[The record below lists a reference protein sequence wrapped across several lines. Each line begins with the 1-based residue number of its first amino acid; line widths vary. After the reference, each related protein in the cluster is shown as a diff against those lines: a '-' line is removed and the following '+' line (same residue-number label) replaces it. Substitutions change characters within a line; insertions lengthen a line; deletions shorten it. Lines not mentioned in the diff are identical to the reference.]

1 VSNERVQ
8 VAAENNACWCDAVCR
23 AHGLSCEFTAG
34 AWVTRGIPPPYYP
47 NLVTI
52 RGGEAASQQ
61 QKLIREILTSDPGRS
76 FSLKD
81 SFCCIDPAES
91 GGGRPFDVLFEATWI
106 WSDATSVGPGNTAMR
121 WGNVENETELLK
133 WERAW
138 RGDAANQS
146 ASALSG
152 QFPASLLANRD
163 IAFLAGTS
171 TNDEIVAVAVANR
184 TGDAIGLSNVV
195 GRAGTAGLWPG
206 AASAA
211 RETFLPGLPLVSYQR
226 GDDLKRAI
234 SSGFRPIGPL
244 RVYVIN
250 TANA

>member
-1 VSNERVQ
+1 MSHERVQ
-8 VAAENNACWCDAVCR
+8 VAAENNARWCDAVCR
-23 AHGLSCEFTAG
+23 VHGLSCEFTSG
-34 AWVTRGIPPPYYP
+34 AWVTRGTPPPYYP

-52 RGGEAASQQ
+52 RGSEAASQQ
-61 QKLIREILTSDPGRS
+61 QKLIREILKSDQGRS
-76 FSLKD
+76 FSVKD
-81 SFCCIDPAES
+81 SFCCIDPVES
-91 GGGRPFDVLFEATWI
+91 GGGRPCDVLFEATWFC
-106 WSDATSVGPGNTAMR
+106 SEATSGGLRKTAIR
-121 WGNVENETELLK
+121 WGNVESETELLK

-146 ASALSG
+146 ASALAR

-171 TNDEIVAVAVANR
+171 TDDEIVAVAVANW
-184 TGDAIGLSNVV
+184 TGDAIGLSNVF
-195 GRAGTAGLWPG
+195 GRAGAAELWSG

-226 GDDLKRAI
+226 GDDLKHAI

-250 TANA
+250 PGNA